1 MKAGPR
7 GQHVASNRDYA
18 IGLSRAFAG
27 ALIFAFPLVMTMEMW
42 WIGFSITPVRLL
54 VFLLLGLGVL
64 GGLAYYSGFEPA
76 DSVSDAVLD
85 GFTAYGVG
93 FLGLGLLLWLIGAAT
108 GDMGWRGSVGMIA
121 IQAIPAGM
129 GAVAARKQ
137 FGGGESQGREDRAG
151 YPAQLFLMVAGAL
164 FTAFNVAPTEEM
176 ILITY
181 QMSAAQ
187 VLGLAAFSML
197 LLHLLVYA
205 VGFAGQEQWPEGAG
219 FWSVFLH
226 YTVVGYALA
235 LLVSVWALWT
245 FGRTDGAGLPLVAMM
260 AVVLGF
266 PAALG
271 AAIARLVV

>member
-1 MKAGPR
+1 MTTDRPA
-7 GQHVASNRDYA
+7 QHVASNRDYA
-18 IGLSRAFAG
+18 IGLARAFAG

-42 WIGFSITPVRLL
+42 WIGFSITPLRLMI
-54 VFLLLGLGVL
+54 FLLLGLGVL

-76 DSVSDAVLD
+76 GGVSDAVLD

-93 FLGLGLLLWLIGAAT
+93 FIGLGLLLWLLGMLT
-108 GDMGWRGSVGMIA
+108 GDMGWRGSIGMIA

-137 FGGGESQGREDRAG
+137 FGGGKSQGREDRAG

-181 QMSAAQ
+181 QMTAAQ
-187 VLGLAAFSML
+187 VLGLAVISML
-197 LLHLLVYA
+197 LLHLLVYT
-205 VGFAGQEQWPEGAG
+205 VGFAGQERWSEGSG

-235 LLVSVWALWT
+235 LLVSLWSLWT
-245 FGRTDGAGLPLVAMM
+245 FGRTGGASLPLVAMM
-260 AVVLGF
+260 TVVLGF

>member
-1 MKAGPR
+1 MTADPSHR
-7 GQHVASNRDYA
+7 SVASNRDYA
-18 IGLSRAFAG
+18 IGLARAFAG

-42 WIGFSITPVRLL
+42 WIGFSITPARLL
-54 VFLLLGLGVL
+54 VFLLLGLGILV
-64 GGLAYYSGFEPA
+64 GLAYYSGFEPA
-76 DSVSDAVLD
+76 DRVSDAVLD

-93 FLGLGLLLWLIGAAT
+93 FLGLGLLLWLLGVGT
-108 GDMGWRGSVGMIA
+108 EDMGWRGWIGMIA
-121 IQAIPAGM
+121 VQAIPAGM
-129 GAVAARKQ
+129 GAGAARKQ
-137 FGGGESQGREDRAG
+137 FGGGESRGRDDRAG

-187 VLGLAAFSML
+187 VLGLAALSLL
-197 LLHLLVYA
+197 LLHLLVYT
-205 VGFAGQEQWPEGAG
+205 VGFAGQEQWPEGVG
-219 FWSVFLH
+219 FWPVFLH

-245 FGRTDGAGLPLVAMM
+245 FGRTDGAALPLVAMM